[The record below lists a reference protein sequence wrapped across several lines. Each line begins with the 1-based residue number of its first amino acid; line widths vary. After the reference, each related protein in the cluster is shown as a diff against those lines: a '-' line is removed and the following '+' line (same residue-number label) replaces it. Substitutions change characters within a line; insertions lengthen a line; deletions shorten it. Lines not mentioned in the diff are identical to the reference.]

1 MSEWVAWASGA
12 LLLGFVGSG
21 HCLGMCGGIAGA
33 LGMTSPAAR
42 TLSRT
47 TSSLLYSVGRVSS
60 YALLGALAG
69 SLGQATSV
77 AIGLGPVMRVAA
89 GMLIV
94 LLGLQLAG
102 LRMGFDRVE
111 ALGLAVWRR
120 LGPLIGRIGS
130 PDAAWK
136 CVALGAVWGFL
147 PCGLV
152 YTALTASLVTGSAA
166 GGAVF
171 MASFGLGTV
180 PALVFATRMM
190 GGIGERLRGQGAR
203 RIAGIALV
211 VLGLWAVIGGLTA
224 GRGGHSHSPAPHDAP
239 SPHADMP
246 HRHEA

>member
-1 MSEWVAWASGA
+1 VSEWLAWTSGA
-12 LLLGFVGSG
+12 LMLGFVGSG

-33 LGMTSPAAR
+33 LGMRGPASR
-42 TLSRT
+42 TLSQT
-47 TSSLLYSVGRVSS
+47 TASLLYSIGRVSS

-69 SLGQATSV
+69 SLGQATSL
-77 AIGLGPVMRVAA
+77 ATGLGPVMRVAA
-89 GMLIV
+89 GLLIV

-102 LRMGFDRVE
+102 VRLGFDRIE

-120 LGPLIGRIGS
+120 LSPLIGRIGP

-136 CVALGAVWGFL
+136 CLALGAVWGFL

-190 GGIGERLRGQGAR
+190 GGLGERLRGQGAR
-203 RIAGIALV
+203 RVAGIALV
-211 VLGLWAVIGGLTA
+211 VLGLWAVIGGVAA
-224 GRGGHSHSPAPHDAP
+224 GRGGHAHSPSAHPP